1 MSRDEVDY
9 FQKRAEVQIELAQR
23 AENPSAVKAH
33 YQLASAY
40 LDRIDGA
47 SPKAAAPIFSI

>member
-1 MSRDEVDY
+1 MSREEIEY
-9 FQKRAEVQIELAQR
+9 FQQRAELQIELAQR

-47 SPKAAAPIFSI
+47 ALKAAAPIFSI

>member
-1 MSRDEVDY
+1 MSREDIDY
-9 FQKRAEVQIELAQR
+9 YQQRAELQIELARR
-23 AENPSAVKAH
+23 ADNPNVVKAH

-40 LDRIDGA
+40 LDRIEGA